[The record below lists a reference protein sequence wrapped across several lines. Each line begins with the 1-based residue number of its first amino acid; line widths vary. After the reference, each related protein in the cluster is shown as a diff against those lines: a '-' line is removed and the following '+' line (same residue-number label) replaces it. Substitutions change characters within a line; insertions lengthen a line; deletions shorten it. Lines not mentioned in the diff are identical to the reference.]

1 MLAGPRGMTLAQIAY
16 WDGVLAK
23 LVKTDEWKKDL
34 DNNVFENTYMNS
46 EAARRYLKSEFDQ
59 FHAALSE
66 VGLAK

>member
-1 MLAGPRGMTLAQIAY
+1 MLAGPRGLTPAQIAN
-16 WDGVLAK
+16 WDGALAK

-46 EAARRYLKSEFDQ
+46 DETRRYLKAQYDQ